1 MKSQIVEK
9 AVVPQRSLQSM
20 PIGDMTLPVYSW
32 NPLLEAPEE
41 QFTYVDLSSISSAAK
56 AIESPS
62 DVVGQNAPSR
72 ARQLIRSRDV
82 LVSTVRPN
90 LNAVAWVTN
99 DFDGATA
106 STGFC
111 VLRPNPE
118 LLNDRYLYHWVR
130 TPEFIDE
137 MTRVAT
143 GASYPAVSDRIIKN
157 SCIPLPANIAEQ
169 KRVAAILDHADGIR
183 RKRQQALRLTDEFLR
198 SVFLDMFGDPVANP
212 KGWPKITL
220 GELFKVKS
228 GNAMIGRNMA
238 IGGRFPVY
246 GGNGISGYHDEFMF
260 AERRIVLGRVGVY
273 CGAVHY
279 TQPNSWITDNA
290 LYVEGVRKPFNDQYL
305 LASLRFANLNQY
317 AGQAA
322 QPLISGGRIYPI
334 EILDPPLPV
343 QITFAELVAQ
353 SEKSK
358 ARQEA
363 ATSEAENLFQSLQHC
378 AFTGQL

>member
-1 MKSQIVEK
+1 MKK
-9 AVVPQRSLQSM
+9 AMRRVPL
-20 PIGDMTLPVYSW
+20 
-32 NPLLEAPEE
+32 
-41 QFTYVDLSSISSAAK
+41 
-56 AIESPS
+56 S
-62 DVVGQNAPSR
+62 DVMDVERDGVDPSALAAECEYIGLDALDSEGHITRGSTIASAQVKSTKFRFTSGHILFGKLRPYLRKVAAP
-72 ARQLIRSRDV
+72 
-82 LVSTVRPN
+82 
-90 LNAVAWVTN
+90 
-99 DFDGATA
+99 DFDGVC
-106 STGFC
+106 STDIIPIYPK
-111 VLRPNPE
+111 RNT
-118 LLNDRYLYHWVR
+118 DRRYLMHWLR
-130 TPEFIDE
+130 TEEVIN
-137 MTRVAT
+137 RAT
-143 GASYPAVSDRIIKN
+143 KESSGANLPRI
-157 SCIPLPANIAEQ
+157 SPSVLTTFEIPLPETLAEQ
-169 KRVAAILDHADGIR
+169 KRLAAILDHADGIR
-183 RKRQQALRLTDEFLR
+183 RKRQQALRLADEFLR

-228 GNAMIGRNMA
+228 GNAMIGKNMA

-343 QITFAELVAQ
+343 QITFAEIVAQ

-363 ATSEAENLFQSLQHC
+363 ATSEAEDLFQSLQHR
-378 AFTGQL
+378 AFSGQL